1 VRIDTLTY
9 NNVQTQGTRQR
20 AWLRQY
26 SPQHLEQCA
35 ALVLQALRLRQPSAS
50 QSTLVLGAGACT
62 EIPLDDLARA
72 SDEVVLADFDL
83 AAIQQA
89 RGELASPA
97 LGKRIHL
104 LQCDISGGIS
114 AALDRLVERQPWTLL
129 VPQGPQAVFDAAA
142 HCLEQCPVPDPPQV
156 EGLGAGGCGVVI
168 SSLVLSQLFS
178 YPLLDI
184 LDHVQRIAPTY
195 LGEQER
201 HRRYQE
207 AAQAFRIR
215 VISAHLHLLR
225 ELVDMGG
232 VVVLLSD
239 VRGFVFNIYGTDH
252 DAEHRRTIPVV
263 PRTLPDLVR
272 ENFAVIEEAHWD
284 WLTDLPGKG
293 GLGRGYEVIGLALD
307 LSREGYLLDT
317 VPESQLPVPRHP
329 LP

>member
-1 VRIDTLTY
+1 MRIDTLTY
-9 NNVQTQGTRQR
+9 NNVQTQGARQR

-26 SPQHLEQCA
+26 SPQHLQHCA
-35 ALVLQALRLRQPSAS
+35 ALTLRAFKLRQPAAS

-62 EIPLDDLARA
+62 EVPLGDLARA

-83 AAIQQA
+83 AAIQQG
-89 RGELASPA
+89 RDELVSPA
-97 LGKRIHL
+97 LRKRIHL

-114 AALDRLVERQPWTLL
+114 ASLKRLVERQPWTLL

-142 HCLEQCPVPDPPQV
+142 HCLEQCTVPDPPQL
-156 EGLGAGGCGVVI
+156 EGLGAGGCGIVI
-168 SSLVLSQLFS
+168 SSLLLSQLFS

-184 LDHVQRIAPTY
+184 LDHVQRIAPDY
-195 LGEQER
+195 PGEQER
-201 HRRYQE
+201 HRHYQE

-225 ELVDMGG
+225 ELVDIGG

-239 VRGFVFNIYGTDH
+239 VRGFAFNVYGTDH
-252 DAEHRRTIPVV
+252 DAEHRRTIPIV

-284 WLTDLPGKG
+284 WLTDLPEKNK
-293 GLGRGYEVIGLALD
+293 LGRGYEVIGLVLMPAP
-307 LSREGYLLDT
+307 GGT
-317 VPESQLPVPRHP
+317 AG
-329 LP
+329 

>member
-9 NNVQTQGTRQR
+9 NNVQTQGARQR

-26 SPQHLEQCA
+26 SPQHLQHCA
-35 ALVLQALRLRQPSAS
+35 ALTLRAFKLRQPAAS

-62 EIPLDDLARA
+62 EVPLDDLARA

-83 AAIQQA
+83 AAIQQG
-89 RGELASPA
+89 RDELVSPA
-97 LGKRIHL
+97 LRKRIHL

-114 AALDRLVERQPWTLL
+114 ASLKRLVERQPWTLL

-142 HCLEQCPVPDPPQV
+142 HCLEQCTVPDPPQL
-156 EGLGAGGCGVVI
+156 EGLGAGGCGIVI
-168 SSLVLSQLFS
+168 SSLLLSQLFS

-184 LDHVQRIAPTY
+184 LDHVQRIAPDY
-195 LGEQER
+195 PGEQER
-201 HRRYQE
+201 HRHYQE

-225 ELVDMGG
+225 ELVDIGG

-239 VRGFVFNIYGTDH
+239 VRGFAFNVYGTDH
-252 DAEHRRTIPVV
+252 DAEHRRTIPIV

-272 ENFAVIEEAHWD
+272 ENFAVIEEARWD
-284 WLTDLPGKG
+284 WLTDLPEKNK
-293 GLGRGYEVIGLALD
+293 LGRGYEVIGLVLMPAP
-307 LSREGYLLDT
+307 GGT
-317 VPESQLPVPRHP
+317 AG
-329 LP
+329 

>member
-1 VRIDTLTY
+1 MRIDTLTY
-9 NNVQTQGTRQR
+9 NNVQTQGVRQR

-26 SPQHLEQCA
+26 SPQHLEHCA
-35 ALVLQALRLRQPSAS
+35 ALTLRAFKLRQPAAS

-62 EIPLDDLARA
+62 EVPLDDLARA

-83 AAIQQA
+83 AAIQQG
-89 RGELASPA
+89 RDELVSPA
-97 LGKRIHL
+97 LRKRIHL

-114 AALDRLVERQPWTLL
+114 ASLNRLVERQQWTLL
-129 VPQGPQAVFDAAA
+129 VPQGTQAVFDAAA
-142 HCLEQCPVPDPPQV
+142 HCLEQCPVPDPPQL
-156 EGLGAGGCGVVI
+156 EGLEGCGVVI

-184 LDHVQRIAPTY
+184 LDHVQRIAPDY

-215 VISAHLHLLR
+215 VISAHLRLLR
-225 ELVDMGG
+225 ELVDIGG

-239 VRGFVFNIYGTDH
+239 VRGFAFNVYGTDH

-263 PRTLPDLVR
+263 PRTLSDLVR

-284 WLTDLPGKG
+284 WLTDLPEKG
-293 GLGRGYEVIGLALD
+293 RSGRGYEVIGLVLMPTPGGTA
-307 LSREGYLLDT
+307 G
-317 VPESQLPVPRHP
+317 
-329 LP
+329 